1 MGDDIVAAVEEAAA
15 TTATATAEEHLFL
28 RSGLTHGVAGAF
40 ALGAFLITFHQVWKY
55 SSF

>member
-1 MGDDIVAAVEEAAA
+1 MGDAVQVPEAA
-15 TTATATAEEHLFL
+15 TETPTVEEHLFL